1 MMHTLSKSDF
11 QLASSCPKKLVYK
24 KANYPSSNDTNEYM
38 VMLAQGGHIVGHM
51 ATLLFPEGIEI
62 IGSTTESVAKTQNYL
77 KQDNCILFEAAIQS
91 GQKIIRIDILKKT
104 GNRLELIEV
113 KAKSHH
119 SAEDAAKQKSKLEK
133 YIEDV
138 AFQYL
143 VLTEAYPQFSVEC
156 LLLMPDK
163 AKRTQIDGLAGW
175 FTASSS
181 ADSQKEIKEI
191 ITQQQPKFKKP
202 TIVFKYEQQK
212 EKDTYINQLQKDGI
226 LDYMSVTAEVI
237 KILPI
242 IKERA
247 NLFLHILDEGI
258 TSSHFQIN
266 KNCKSCE
273 FNTSD
278 HLLNGYKECWGDLAI
293 EEDIGDGDHSA
304 LSSIP
309 ADAIGKAKLLV
320 KDDGILAGV
329 ELALFIFNK
338 IDSQLKVEVLLHDGA
353 EVKFGD
359 IAFYV
364 NGSERS
370 ILQAERLV
378 LNFMQRMSG
387 IATTTSRLV
396 KLIEGTNCKLLD
408 TRKTTPGLRIIEKW
422 AVKIGGGYNHRVG
435 LYDMI
440 MLKDNHVDYCGG
452 IERAID
458 SANKYNAETGRSLAI
473 EIETR
478 NLNDVARVI
487 AHGGVQRIMID
498 NFSVEDARKAV
509 SLINH
514 TVEVEASGGITEA
527 TLRQYAE
534 TGVDF
539 ISVGALTHSV
549 KSLDLSLK
557 ATL

>member
-1 MMHTLSKSDF
+1 MLQQYK
-11 QLASSCPKKLVYK
+11 QQIELLV
-24 KANYPSSNDTNEYM
+24 
-38 VMLAQGGHIVGHM
+38 
-51 ATLLFPEGIEI
+51 
-62 IGSTTESVAKTQNYL
+62 
-77 KQDNCILFEAAIQS
+77 
-91 GQKIIRIDILKKT
+91 
-104 GNRLELIEV
+104 
-113 KAKSHH
+113 
-119 SAEDAAKQKSKLEK
+119 
-133 YIEDV
+133 
-138 AFQYL
+138 
-143 VLTEAYPQFSVEC
+143 
-156 LLLMPDK
+156 
-163 AKRTQIDGLAGW
+163 
-175 FTASSS
+175 
-181 ADSQKEIKEI
+181 
-191 ITQQQPKFKKP
+191 
-202 TIVFKYEQQK
+202 
-212 EKDTYINQLQKDGI
+212 
-226 LDYMSVTAEVI
+226 
-237 KILPI
+237 
-242 IKERA
+242 
-247 NLFLHILDEGI
+247 
-258 TSSHFQIN
+258 
-266 KNCKSCE
+266 
-273 FNTSD
+273 
-278 HLLNGYKECWGDLAI
+278 DLAI

-309 ADAIGKAKLLV
+309 ADAIGKAKLLI

-338 IDSQLKVEVLLHDGA
+338 IDNQLKVEVLLHDGA

-364 NGSERS
+364 TGHERS

-387 IATTTSRLV
+387 IATTTNRLV

-422 AVKIGGGYNHRVG
+422 AVKIGGGHNHRFG

-487 AHGGVQRIMID
+487 AHGGVQRIMLD
-498 NFSVEDARKAV
+498 NFSVTDAHKAAE
-509 SLINH
+509 LINQKF
-514 TVEVEASGGITEA
+514 EVEASGGITEA
-527 TLRQYAE
+527 TLRSYAE